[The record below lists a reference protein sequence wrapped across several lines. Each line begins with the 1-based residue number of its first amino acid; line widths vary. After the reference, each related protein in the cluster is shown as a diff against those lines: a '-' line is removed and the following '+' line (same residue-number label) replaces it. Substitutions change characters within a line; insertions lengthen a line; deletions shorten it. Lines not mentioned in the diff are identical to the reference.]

1 MRYLC
6 PEILTVR
13 QASSAIQAG
22 IPKQVGNHDASDFP
36 TGAAGYDAD
45 E

>member
-13 QASSAIQAG
+13 RASSAIQGG
-22 IPKQVGNHDASDFP
+22 IPKQVGNQDAADLP

>member
-1 MRYLC
+1 MRYIC
-6 PEILTVR
+6 PEILTTR

-22 IPKQVGNHDASDFP
+22 IPKQVGNEDAADRPSS
-36 TGAAGYDAD
+36 AAGYDAD